1 MSIKDKYPFN
11 HIKNKLNPPKTV
23 YAGPDYFEKNAAGVY
38 SGPEYFSAPVAPPAE
53 EYPAP
58 TYAGPE
64 MNGGIGAFAPMPEEK
79 KEAAPAKN
87 PDGVFCTMCGAIN
100 PENANFCSKCGAPLV
115 NRG

>member
-38 SGPEYFSAPVAPPAE
+38 AGPDYFSAPVAPPVE
-53 EYPAP
+53 KYPAP

-64 MNGGIGAFAPMPEEK
+64 MSGG
-79 KEAAPAKN
+79 
-87 PDGVFCTMCGAIN
+87 
-100 PENANFCSKCGAPLV
+100 GAPV
-115 NRG
+115 DVYAGPPFEVEPDDEMTDESTEEETDEKR

>member
-23 YAGPDYFEKNAAGVY
+23 YAGPAYFEKNAAGVY
-38 SGPEYFSAPVAPPAE
+38 AGPEYFSAPVAPPSE

-64 MNGGIGAFAPMPEEK
+64 MSGG
-79 KEAAPAKN
+79 
-87 PDGVFCTMCGAIN
+87 
-100 PENANFCSKCGAPLV
+100 GAPGDVYAGPPLDV
-115 NRG
+115 EPDDEMTDESAEEGTDEKR